1 MKCKVCGSDSHN
13 FANAKILNRYQV
25 EYFRCSN
32 CGFVQTETPYWLEE
46 AYSAVIA
53 SSDVGLVYG
62 NGMFSNVASKLIFK
76 FFDHHAKF
84 IDYGGGYGLFV
95 RLMRDAGFDFYWL
108 DKFCENIFAK
118 GFEAVESGNHQ
129 FEMLTAFEVFE
140 HLIDPIVD
148 IQEILKYSKNIL
160 FSTELLPETG
170 YHPDEW
176 WYYSPTEGQH
186 ISLYTLKALAIIA
199 DRFNLNL
206 YSNGV
211 SLHLFTEKDLP
222 DNLFEQLARDVLKID
237 KDSLLRNDYLKAINA
252 TNQDNQGDNSSQVQ
266 LLKIDLQD
274 GLKIDPEYDSSE
286 GGLKIV
292 VDGVFFQLY
301 KTGIARVWTS
311 LLEEWSANGFAKHI
325 VVLDRGE
332 TAPKVAGITYR
343 TISRYDYNDTD
354 SDRQMLQQICD
365 EEGANLFISTYY
377 TTPISTPSVFM
388 AYDMIPEV
396 LGANLNE
403 SMWHEKHYG
412 ILHAS
417 SYISISKNTAQDLLK
432 YFPTVSPSS
441 VTVAH
446 CGINNNFSPANF
458 QEINLFKTKYGISK
472 SYFILVGASTGYKNI
487 ELFLKAFSQLP
498 TKQSFE
504 IVITSHGVLPQYEF
518 RSYTSGSTVHILQLS
533 DKELRSAY
541 AGAIALVY
549 PSKYEGFG
557 LPVLE
562 ALACGCPVITCP
574 NSSIPEV
581 AGEAALYV
589 QDNDVN
595 GLSNALCEVQK
606 PEVRSSLIKA
616 GLEQAKK
623 FSWSKMAETVSSALI
638 DATLLPLN
646 LRETNLIVFPDWSV
660 DEESLGLEIA
670 EVVKVIATHPDS
682 DRMTLLINHDGVDEN
697 EANLLLSSVAM
708 HLLMEEDLEIPEHV
722 EISLLGKLV
731 EIQWRSLLPRI
742 RTCISLKNENKEAI
756 ATRDVTIISIL
767 DINEISKYPKRFALD
782 LELQY
787 KSKEY
792 QIGNHKILLPLDH
805 LLDKYQANWK
815 RYDTVLGDVARIVFQ
830 KYPES
835 TAIDIGANVGDTAAL
850 INKYIH
856 VPVLCIEGHPDF
868 IPFLKYN
875 AAQIG
880 DIEIAAYFVGEDG
893 ESISLENISTDGGT
907 ASIVNSVNDAFS
919 HNCIVLKSLS
929 TLIELYPKFQS
940 TKLLKIDVDGYDFDI
955 INNSIDTISLLKPII
970 CFEYDTSFRAT
981 GKAESLNAVENLFK
995 IGYSYFLVYDNFGN
1009 YLLHLTEKDI
1019 EKFIDLNAYLNCN
1032 RHKSGKPAVFYFDIY
1047 AFPVVD
1053 FDLFSAVRD
1062 IEIYD

>member
-1 MKCKVCGSDSHN
+1 MKCKICGSDSHN
-13 FANAKILNRYQV
+13 FANAKILNKYQV

-32 CGFVQTETPYWLEE
+32 CGFVQTESPYWLEE
-46 AYSAVIA
+46 AYSEAIA
-53 SSDVGLVYG
+53 SSDVGLVFRI
-62 NGMFSNVASKLIFK
+62 GMFSSLTSKLIFQ
-76 FFDHHAKF
+76 FFDHQAKF

-95 RLMRDAGFDFYWL
+95 RLMRDRGFDFHWL
-108 DKFCENIFAK
+108 DTFCENLFAK
-118 GFEAVESGNHQ
+118 GFEVLEVANNQ
-129 FEMLTAFEVFE
+129 FEILTAFEVFE
-140 HLIDPIVD
+140 HLVDPITE
-148 IQEILKYSKNIL
+148 IGEILKYSKNIL
-160 FSTELLPETG
+160 FSTELLPDAC
-170 YHPDEW
+170 YHPNEW
-176 WYYSPTEGQH
+176 RYYSLIEGQN
-186 ISLYTLKALAIIA
+186 ISLYTLKSLSVIA
-199 DRFNLNL
+199 DKFNLKL
-206 YSNGV
+206 YSNGS
-211 SLHLFTEKDLP
+211 SLHLLTEKDLP
-222 DNLFEQLARDVLKID
+222 SNLFQQLAKEELREVNKV
-237 KDSLLRNDYLKAINA
+237 SLLNSDYLKAVGEVNKKENA
-252 TNQDNQGDNSSQVQ
+252 KELQYSKPE
-266 LLKIDLQD
+266 LKYNKSESGI
-274 GLKIDPEYDSSE
+274 KIA
-286 GGLKIV
+286 

-301 KTGIARVWTS
+301 KTGIARVWAS
-311 LLEEWSANGFAKHI
+311 LLEEWATNGFTQNI
-325 VVLDRGE
+325 IVLDRAE
-332 TAPKVAGITYR
+332 TAPKIAGVWYR
-343 TISRYDYNDTD
+343 TIPAYDYNNTD
-354 SDRQMLQQICD
+354 SDRQMLQQVCE
-365 EEGANLFISTYY
+365 EEGVDLFISTYY
-377 TTPISTPSVFM
+377 TTPTNTPSVFM

-396 LGANLNE
+396 VGANFDE
-403 SMWHEKHYG
+403 PMWREKHNG
-412 ILHAS
+412 IRHAS
-417 SYISISKNTAQDLLK
+417 AYITISKNTAQDLVK
-432 YFPTVSPSS
+432 YFPAISSDS

-446 CGINNNFSPANF
+446 CGINKTFSPANL

-472 SYFILVGASTGYKNI
+472 PYFILVGATTGYKNI
-487 ELFLKAFSQLP
+487 ELFLQAFSQLP

-518 RSYTSGSTVHILQLS
+518 RSFTSGSAVHVLYLS
-533 DKELRSAY
+533 DEELRIAY

-581 AGEAALYV
+581 AGNAAIYV
-589 QDNDVN
+589 DDSDVN
-595 GLSNALCEVQK
+595 AMADALCEVQK
-606 PEVRSSLIKA
+606 PSVRQGLITA

-638 DATLLPLN
+638 NATLLHLN
-646 LRETNLIVFPDWSV
+646 LRDINLIVFPDWSV
-660 DEESLGLEIA
+660 DEESLGLELA
-670 EVVKVIATHPDS
+670 QVVKAIAIRMCS
-682 DRMTLLINHDGVDEN
+682 DRVTLLINHDGVDEN

-708 HLLMEEDLEIPEHV
+708 HLVMEEDLEIPDYV
-722 EISLLGKLV
+722 EISLLGGLA

-742 RTCISLKNENKEAI
+742 RACISLENENKENKEAI
-756 ATRDVTIISIL
+756 ITDYVPVISIL
-767 DINEISKYPKRFALD
+767 DINEVSKYPKRFELD
-782 LELQY
+782 YNLQY

-805 LLDKYQANWK
+805 LLDNYQANWK

-929 TLIELYPKFQS
+929 TLIDLYPKFQS

-955 INNSIDTISLLKPII
+955 INNSVDTISLLQPII

-1009 YLLHLTEKDI
+1009 YLIHLTEKDI

-1032 RHKSGKPAVFYFDIY
+1032 RHKSGKPAAFYFDIY
-1047 AFPVVD
+1047 AFPMVD